1 MSLPASRTESAPT
14 PRWRRVLPLYL
25 QIWLAVV
32 LAVAVL
38 TISFW
43 ALWRANLDEVPPRQV
58 IIRNAAGEVIGQ
70 TLTRAVRLPGFG
82 IEFQVPTRD
91 GTTLHV
97 QLPLRPPREGRPP
110 GPPDAVGLR
119 PGGPGGPGVR
129 EGARPL
135 LRGPFTLAWVLGIV
149 AVAVALG
156 LYPIV
161 RHLTR
166 RLEAL
171 ANSAERWGAGD
182 LAARAPVTG
191 EDEIGRLAER
201 FNAAAERVQT
211 LVASHKSLL
220 ANASH
225 ELRSPLARIRMAVEL
240 MQQIPSD
247 ALRAEISRNVTEL
260 DQLIDEI
267 LLASRL
273 DARADLGEVETVD
286 LLALVAEEC
295 ARVQVSFEAD
305 PADAVAAPPDPTIR
319 PATSTS
325 GHSTPG
331 ATWHVSGS
339 SRLLRRLVRNLLENA
354 LRYGAPAGAQDVE
367 AVLGH
372 GPAGALELT
381 VSDRGA
387 GVPLAERERIF
398 EPFYRSAGASESSG
412 GVGLGL
418 SLVRSIA
425 HRHGGNATCE
435 DRPGGGARFVVSLP
449 NRGVAH

>member
-1 MSLPASRTESAPT
+1 MSLPASRTDSP
-14 PRWRRVLPLYL
+14 PVPQRRRVLPLYL

-43 ALWRANLDEVPPRQV
+43 ALWRANLDDVPPRQV

-110 GPPDAVGLR
+110 GPPDAMGLR
-119 PGGPGGPGVR
+119 PGGPQGR

-171 ANSAERWGAGD
+171 AHSAERWGAGD

-191 EDEIGRLAER
+191 DDEIGRLAER
-201 FNAAAERVQT
+201 FNAAAERVQL

-247 ALRAEISRNVTEL
+247 ALRAEISRNVAEL

-305 PADAVAAPPDPTIR
+305 PADAAAAPADPRFR
-319 PATSTS
+319 PAASTA
-325 GHSTPG
+325 TPSSPGG
-331 ATWHVSGS
+331 AWQVSGS

-354 LRYGAPAGAQDVE
+354 LRYGAPAGAHDVL

-372 GPAGALELT
+372 GPSGALELT

-425 HRHGGNATCE
+425 QRHGGNVTCE

-449 NRGVAH
+449 NRVAAH